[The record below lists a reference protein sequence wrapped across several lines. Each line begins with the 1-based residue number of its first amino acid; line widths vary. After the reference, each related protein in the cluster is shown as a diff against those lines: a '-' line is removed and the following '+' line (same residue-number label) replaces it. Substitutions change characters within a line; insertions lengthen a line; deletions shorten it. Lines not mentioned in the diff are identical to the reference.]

1 MFIGAPLLVAQVGS
15 HNIRKMLNDGD
26 RSTLQDM
33 RLDTR
38 GTTAQFLKALREAPL
53 LQILERINPDRYKK
67 LREGLLQQ
75 ADDLDFL
82 QTVVTSVHDAPA
94 LNPTMNA
101 ITDAFNR
108 RRFVGRFRTAGRGIE
123 MDTLLYQSTKG
134 VKDDDDV
141 TSLVGNTARP
151 SQRTRYQTGGKPQ
164 HCCYAFQSGSCHRG
178 SLCTYPHKCLICN
191 SYEHGANSCDRRRQS
206 GDATSRSETD
216 SRPPNPRRRQ
226 DRASSVNARPP
237 EPRRRRERAD
247 NADRS

>member
-1 MFIGAPLLVAQVGS
+1 
-15 HNIRKMLNDGD
+15 MLNDGG
-26 RSTLQDM
+26 RSTLQEM

-67 LREGLLQQ
+67 LREGVLQQ

-82 QTVVTSVHDAPA
+82 QTVVTSVHETPA

-108 RRFVGRFRTAGRGIE
+108 RRFAGRFRTAG
-123 MDTLLYQSTKG
+123 T
-134 VKDDDDV
+134 
-141 TSLVGNTARP
+141 
-151 SQRTRYQTGGKPQ
+151 
-164 HCCYAFQSGSCHRG
+164 CHRG

-191 SYEHGANSCDRRRQS
+191 SYEHGANSCDLRRQS
-206 GDATSRSETD
+206 GNATSRSETD
-216 SRPPNPRRRQ
+216 SRAPNPRRRQ
-226 DRASSVNARPP
+226 DRASSVNTRPP

>member
-1 MFIGAPLLVAQVGS
+1 
-15 HNIRKMLNDGD
+15 MLNDGD
-26 RSTLQDM
+26 RSTLQKM
-33 RLDTR
+33 RRDTR

-53 LQILERINPDRYKK
+53 LQILESINPDRYKK

-141 TSLVGNTARP
+141 TSLGGNTARP
-151 SQRTRYQTGGKPQ
+151 S
-164 HCCYAFQSGSCHRG
+164 
-178 SLCTYPHKCLICN
+178 
-191 SYEHGANSCDRRRQS
+191 
-206 GDATSRSETD
+206 
-216 SRPPNPRRRQ
+216 
-226 DRASSVNARPP
+226 
-237 EPRRRRERAD
+237 
-247 NADRS
+247 